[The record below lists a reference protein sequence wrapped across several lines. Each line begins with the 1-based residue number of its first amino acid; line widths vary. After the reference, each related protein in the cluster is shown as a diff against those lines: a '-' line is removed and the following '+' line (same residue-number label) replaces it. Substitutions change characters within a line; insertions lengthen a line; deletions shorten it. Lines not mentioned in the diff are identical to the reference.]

1 MPRDWWFKALVGVI
15 LLASALSWAQKP
27 NGGAPAPMS
36 NSAVPP
42 PDSMAARLQACTA
55 CHGREGRAT
64 PDGYFPRLA
73 GKPQG
78 YLYHQLLNFR
88 EGRRRYPLMSGLL
101 EHLSDAYLAE
111 MAGYFAELEIPYP
124 APRPPQVDAVQ
135 LERGKRL
142 VQQGDGARG
151 LPACVQCHGPAMTGL
166 QPAVPGL
173 LGLPRDYLNSQLGA
187 WQTGQ
192 RQALAPDC
200 MARVAR
206 MLSADEVSAVSAWL
220 AAQPLPANARAVK
233 SLPQPLPLK
242 CGGLSVREAS

>member
-1 MPRDWWFKALVGVI
+1 MGSV

-27 NGGAPAPMS
+27 DGGVPKAD
-36 NSAVPP
+36 SAVPP
-42 PDSMAARLQACTA
+42 PESMAARVQACVA

-73 GKPQG
+73 GKPEG

-111 MAGYFAELEIPYP
+111 MASYFASLEIPYP
-124 APRPPQVDAVQ
+124 PPRPPGVDSAL
-135 LERGKRL
+135 LERGRHL
-142 VQQGDGARG
+142 VQQGDAGRG

-166 QPAVPGL
+166 SPSVPGL

-192 RQALAPDC
+192 RQAQSPDC

-220 AAQPLPANARAVK
+220 ASQALPASPRAVK

-242 CGGLSVREAS
+242 CGGLSAGEGS

>member
-1 MPRDWWFKALVGVI
+1 VRGVCLLRALLGPV

-27 NGGAPAPMS
+27 DGGVPTAT
-36 NSAVPP
+36 SAVPP
-42 PDSMAARLQACTA
+42 PESMAARVQACTA

-73 GKPQG
+73 GKPEG

-111 MAGYFAELEIPYP
+111 MASYFASLEIPYP
-124 APRPPQVDAVQ
+124 APRPPVVDSVL
-135 LERGKRL
+135 LERGRRL
-142 VQQGDGARG
+142 VQQGDVGRG
-151 LPACVQCHGPAMTGL
+151 LPACVQCHGSAMTGL
-166 QPAVPGL
+166 SPAVPGL

-192 RQALAPDC
+192 RQAQSPDC

-220 AAQPLPANARAVK
+220 ASQVLPPSPRAVK

-242 CGGLSVREAS
+242 CGGLIAGEGS

>member
-1 MPRDWWFKALVGVI
+1 MRCVWWCRALVGVG
-15 LLASALSWAQKP
+15 LLASALCWAQMQ
-27 NGGAPAPMS
+27 NGSAPAPMS
-36 NSAVPP
+36 NSAVPS
-42 PDSMAARLQACTA
+42 PDSMGARVQACTA

-73 GKPQG
+73 GKPPG
-78 YLYHQLLNFR
+78 YLYHQLINFR

-101 EHLSDAYLAE
+101 ENLSDAYLAE
-111 MAGYFAELEIPYP
+111 MAAHFAELDIPYST
-124 APRPPQVDAVQ
+124 PRPPQVGDAM
-135 LERGKRL
+135 LERGRRL

-151 LPACVQCHGPAMTGL
+151 LPACVQCHGSAMTGL

-192 RQALAPDC
+192 RRALAPDC

-206 MLSADEVSAVSAWL
+206 LLSADEVSAVSAWL
-220 AAQPLPANARAVK
+220 AAQPLPVNTRAVK

-242 CGGLSVREAS
+242 CGGLSAGGAS

>member
-1 MPRDWWFKALVGVI
+1 MQRVWWCQALVGAI
-15 LLASALSWAQKP
+15 LLASALSWAQRP
-27 NGGAPAPMS
+27 NDDVSASIS
-36 NSAVPP
+36 NSAVPS
-42 PDSMAARLQACTA
+42 PDSMGARVQACTA

-78 YLYHQLLNFR
+78 YLFHQLLNFR

-101 EHLSDAYLAE
+101 AHLSDAYLAE
-111 MAGYFAELEIPYP
+111 MAAYFAELEVPYP
-124 APRPPQVDAVQ
+124 VPRPPQVDAAT
-135 LERGKRL
+135 LERGRRL
-142 VQQGDGARG
+142 VREGDEARG
-151 LPACVQCHGPAMTGL
+151 LPACIQCHGPAMTGL

-206 MLSADEVSAVSAWL
+206 LLSADEVSAVSAWL
-220 AAQPLPANARAVK
+220 ATQPVPANARAVK

-242 CGGLSVREAS
+242 CGALAVGGAS

>member
-1 MPRDWWFKALVGVI
+1 MHGVCLLRALLVPV

-27 NGGAPAPMS
+27 DAGVPAV

-42 PDSMAARLQACTA
+42 PESMAARVQACTA

-111 MAGYFAELEIPYP
+111 MAGYFASLEIPYP
-124 APRPPQVDAVQ
+124 PPRPPVVDSAL
-135 LERGKRL
+135 LERGRRL
-142 VQQGDGARG
+142 VQQGDAGRG
-151 LPACVQCHGPAMTGL
+151 LPACVQCHGPSMTGL
-166 QPAVPGL
+166 LPAVPGL

-192 RQALAPDC
+192 RQAQAPDC

-206 MLSADEVSAVSAWL
+206 MLGADEVSAVSAWL
-220 AAQPLPANARAVK
+220 ASQALPANPRAVK

-242 CGGLSVREAS
+242 CGGMTAGEGS

>member
-1 MPRDWWFKALVGVI
+1 
-15 LLASALSWAQKP
+15 
-27 NGGAPAPMS
+27 
-36 NSAVPP
+36 
-42 PDSMAARLQACTA
+42 MAARVQACTA

-124 APRPPQVDAVQ
+124 APRPPQVDTAQ

-220 AAQPLPANARAVK
+220 ATQPLPANARAVK

>member
-1 MPRDWWFKALVGVI
+1 MQRVWWCKAFVCAL

-27 NGGAPAPMS
+27 GDGAPGPMS

-42 PDSMAARLQACTA
+42 PDSMAARVQACTG

-88 EGRRRYPLMSGLL
+88 EGRRRYSLMSGLL

-111 MAGYFAELEIPYP
+111 IAAYFAELEIPYP
-124 APRPPQVDAVQ
+124 APRPPQVGEAM
-135 LERGKRL
+135 LELGKRL
-142 VQQGDGARG
+142 VLQGDGARG
-151 LPACVQCHGPAMTGL
+151 LPACVQCHGSAMTGL

-192 RQALAPDC
+192 RRALAPDC
-200 MARVAR
+200 MAHVAR
-206 MLSADEVSAVSAWL
+206 LLSVDEVSAVSAWL
-220 AAQPLPANARAVK
+220 AAQPLPANTRAVK

-242 CGGLSVREAS
+242 CGGLSVGVAS

>member
-1 MPRDWWFKALVGVI
+1 MHGVCLLRALLVPV

-27 NGGAPAPMS
+27 DAGVPAV

-42 PDSMAARLQACTA
+42 PESTAARVQACTA

-111 MAGYFAELEIPYP
+111 M
-124 APRPPQVDAVQ
+124 
-135 LERGKRL
+135 
-142 VQQGDGARG
+142 
-151 LPACVQCHGPAMTGL
+151 
-166 QPAVPGL
+166 
-173 LGLPRDYLNSQLGA
+173 
-187 WQTGQ
+187 
-192 RQALAPDC
+192 
-200 MARVAR
+200 VAR
-206 MLSADEVSAVSAWL
+206 IDEDSLAEGFLSSRAP
-220 AAQPLPANARAVK
+220 AAALVELTGFTR
-233 SLPQPLPLK
+233 STD
-242 CGGLSVREAS
+242 